1 MLRPYFVRASALL
14 DYNRLA
20 MSNELIKLSATALAQ
35 LIREKKVS
43 PVEVVE
49 AYLQQ
54 IEKENPKLNAIVTL
68 APDAIEQA
76 KESKEKIISSEDV
89 GLLHGVPVTIK
100 DTIATKNLRTTCGS
114 KRFADNVPNEDATVV
129 SLLKKAGAII
139 IGKTNT
145 AELAMALD
153 CDNPLFG
160 RTNNPHDLTKTSG
173 GSSGGDAAAVAAN
186 MTPIGIGSDL
196 MGSIRVPSHFC
207 GVFGLKPTT
216 GSVSM
221 RGHIPKAEGVYSLG
235 SVIGPIARSV
245 EDLALAFSIIAN
257 QEIQNSKFKIQNSK
271 QIKNRNAAGK
281 SKISILRPPHSALH
295 TWKVAFFT
303 SDGISPVTNEIKEA
317 VHQAAKLFEGAG
329 FVVEEKTPPH
339 IERSAELWRRLF
351 LRGGL
356 HQLKEI
362 YEGHEEDAGG
372 MARAILKRVGSMK
385 QSLDDFLS
393 AWIERDRLRYK
404 LMEWMGE
411 YPLIIAPVGS
421 VAAFEHGAR
430 RVDVDGISLNIMQA
444 FSYCQAWNVFGF
456 PSVCVP
462 ITKTKD
468 GLPIGVQLISLPFSE
483 NELLGETISTITD
496 RR

>member
-1 MLRPYFVRASALL
+1 
-14 DYNRLA
+14 
-20 MSNELIKLSATALAQ
+20 MSNELIKLSATALAE

-49 AYLQQ
+49 AHLQQ
-54 IEKENPKLNAIVTL
+54 IENENPKLNAIVTL
-68 APDAIEQA
+68 APDARSCA
-76 KESKEKIISSEDV
+76 KEAEEKIMSGEEV

-100 DTIATKNLRTTCGS
+100 DTIATKNLRTTFGS
-114 KRFADNVPNEDATVV
+114 KRFADNVPSEDAAVV

-257 QEIQNSKFKIQNSK
+257 QEIQNSKFQSQRPKT
-271 QIKNRNAAGK
+271 KNAR
-281 SKISILRPPHSALH
+281 I
-295 TWKVAFFT
+295 AFFT
-303 SDGISPVTNEIKEA
+303 NDGISPVTVETKEA
-317 VHQAAKLFEGAG
+317 VHQAAKLFSDAG
-329 FVVEEKTPPH
+329 LIVEEKTPPH

-362 YEGHEEDAGG
+362 YEGHEEDAGS
-372 MARAILKRVGSMK
+372 MVRAILKRVGSME
-385 QSLDDFLS
+385 QSLDDFLN
-393 AWIERDRLRYK
+393 AWIERDRLRDE
-404 LMEWMGE
+404 LIEWMSD
-411 YPLIIAPVGS
+411 YPFIIAPVGS
-421 VAAFEHGAR
+421 VPAFEHGAR
-430 RVDVDGISLNIMQA
+430 RVHVDGVSLNIMQA
-444 FSYCQAWNVFGF
+444 FSYCQTWNVFGF
-456 PSVCVP
+456 PSVCIP
-462 ITKTKD
+462 ISFSKD
-468 GLPIGVQLISLPFSE
+468 NLPIGVQLIGKPFSE
-483 NELLGETISTITD
+483 EDLMVNTIKACV
-496 RR
+496 